1 MCPANAAQATPAA
14 LRARAARA
22 VAAVR
27 RKGRP
32 LDELLGPGTPPL
44 IRELAFGTCRH
55 YFSLRS
61 DLDARLSE
69 PLRERHQDVYALLL
83 VGLYQL
89 RHLRIPDHA
98 AVSETVAGA
107 RVLGKPWARALV
119 NGVLRGATRSPAP
132 PAADEERWEHPAWLI
147 EALRAAWPDDHAALL
162 EANNTRAPM
171 AIRVNRAKNDV
182 MAYRALLDAGGF
194 AHRPG
199 LAPASLVLETP
210 TAASRLP
217 GYDQGWAAIQ
227 DEAAQLAATLLP
239 CSKGARVLDACSA
252 PGGKAFALLEA
263 EPTLALT
270 ALDASEVRLGRLRTE
285 AKRLGHRPAQILT
298 GDATGTAWW
307 DGTPFDAILLDAPCS
322 GTGTLRRHPD
332 IKVSRT
338 PPDVRAAS
346 RLQRALLA
354 GLWRV
359 LSQRGS
365 LLYCTCSVLPEEND
379 AVIEGFL
386 AATPDASP
394 VSLDAPWGRPTAH
407 GRILLP
413 SPGGPDGFYY
423 ARLVKTPRTC
433 A

>member
-22 VAAVR
+22 VDAVR

-44 IRELAFGTCRH
+44 VRELAFGTCRH
-55 YFSLRS
+55 FFSLRS
-61 DLDARLSE
+61 DADARLSE

-98 AVSETVAGA
+98 AVSETVAAA

-119 NGVLRGATRSPAP
+119 NGVLRSATRSPAP

-162 EANNTRAPM
+162 DANNTRAPM

-210 TAASRLP
+210 TTATRLP
-217 GYDQGWAAIQ
+217 GYDRGWAAIQ
-227 DEAAQLAATLLP
+227 DDAAQLAATLL
-239 CSKGARVLDACSA
+239 SRGKGARVLDACAA
-252 PGGKAFALLEA
+252 PGGKTFAMLESN
-263 EPTLALT
+263 PTVSLT
-270 ALDASEVRLGRLRTE
+270 ALDASDARLGRLRAE
-285 AKRLGHRPAQILT
+285 AKRLGHEPAQILT

-338 PPDVRAAS
+338 PADVRAAS
-346 RLQRALLA
+346 RLQRALLD

-359 LSQRGS
+359 LSQGGS

-394 VSLDAPWGRPTAH
+394 VSPDAPWGRPTAH

-423 ARLVKTPRTC
+423 ARLVKTPRSC